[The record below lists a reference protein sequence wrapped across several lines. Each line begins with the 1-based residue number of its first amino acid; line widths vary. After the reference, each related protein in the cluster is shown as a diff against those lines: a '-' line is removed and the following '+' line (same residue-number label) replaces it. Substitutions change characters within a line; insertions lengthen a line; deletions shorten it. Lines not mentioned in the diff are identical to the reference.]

1 MTRRPLGG
9 GGVGGVVVTGA
20 MVAAV
25 SLAAIGYTEGV
36 AQEGTVTSAGV
47 FTEEQAERGKDTYM
61 QECAA
66 CHLDDL
72 LGDGIAPPLLGI
84 PFSFRWS
91 ELSIGDMYAAIR
103 TTMPQGAPA
112 SLSSQ
117 GYVDI
122 IAYLLHANE
131 YPTGDAELPTEEA
144 ELQQIIVDDGQGEGV
159 AQEGTVTSAGVFTVE
174 QADRGEDTY
183 MQECA
188 ACHLDDLLGDGIAPP
203 LLGIPFSFRWSD
215 LSVGDMYAAIRTT
228 MPQGAPASLSPQGY
242 VDIIAYLLH
251 ANEYPTGDAELPT
264 EEAELQQIIVD
275 EKP

>member
-9 GGVGGVVVTGA
+9 GVGVVLTGA
-20 MVAAV
+20 MVAAA
-25 SLAAIGYTEGV
+25 SLAAIGYTESL

-47 FTEEQAERGKDTYM
+47 FTEEQAARGEDTYM

-112 SLSSQ
+112 SLSAQ

-131 YPTGDAELPTEEA
+131 YPTGDTELPTEEA
-144 ELQQIIVDDGQGEGV
+144 ELQRIIVDDGQGEGG
-159 AQEGTVTSAGVFTVE
+159 AQEDSVTSAGVFTEE
-174 QADRGEDTY
+174 QAARGEDTY

-203 LLGIPFSFRWSD
+203 LLGIPFSFRWSE
-215 LSVGDMYAAIRTT
+215 LSIGDMYAAIRTT
-228 MPQGAPASLSPQGY
+228 MPQGAPASLSAQGY

-251 ANEYPTGDAELPT
+251 ANEYPTGESELPT
-264 EEAELQQIIVD
+264 EEAALQQIVVD
-275 EKP
+275 DKP